1 MKTVA
6 QLKQLH
12 TQTHTHVH
20 TLRLIMICIDHDDV
34 LPTYERQLPSC
45 PPTHKV
51 NLQTDTGCALR
62 GAGDSLSVLARRVDT
77 LAIHAIHAIWG
88 NLFIASI
95 HALFTFAGYTLG
107 ESAIRSNLA
116 TCVACVCVGNLHLLL
131 VNTCK

>member
-1 MKTVA
+1 MTRNKKRNEKQNKKRMKKNPRQHKLKTVA

-12 TQTHTHVH
+12 THAH

-62 GAGDSLSVLARRVDT
+62 GAGDSLSVHARRADT
-77 LAIHAIHAIWG
+77 LAIYAKTMPCGGTCLSHQFTPC
-88 NLFIASI
+88 LFLQDI
-95 HALFTFAGYTLG
+95 L
-107 ESAIRSNLA
+107 
-116 TCVACVCVGNLHLLL
+116 
-131 VNTCK
+131 